1 MINYGV
7 LETNMPII
15 NKLFYMT
22 SFHLGQLIFLM
33 TAADMNIQ

>member
-22 SFHLGQLIFLM
+22 SFQLGRIIFFM
-33 TAADMNIQ
+33 TAAGMNIQ